1 MKIAIL
7 ADIHANA
14 EALEIVL
21 KKAKQK
27 NVTFFMIAGDL
38 IGYYYQ
44 PSQVL
49 SMIQSLNCLVIK
61 GNHEDIFLN
70 GKFKASEFKF
80 KIGFEKAQKEL
91 THKQILFSNSIY
103 IG

>member
-44 PSQVL
+44 P
-49 SMIQSLNCLVIK
+49 
-61 GNHEDIFLN
+61 
-70 GKFKASEFKF
+70 
-80 KIGFEKAQKEL
+80 
-91 THKQILFSNSIY
+91 
-103 IG
+103 